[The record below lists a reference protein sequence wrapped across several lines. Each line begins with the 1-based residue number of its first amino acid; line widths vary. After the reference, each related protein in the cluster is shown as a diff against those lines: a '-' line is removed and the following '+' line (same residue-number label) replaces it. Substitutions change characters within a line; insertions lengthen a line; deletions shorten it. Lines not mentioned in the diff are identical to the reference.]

1 MKIAKHFTTSDG
13 QEFYMENAA
22 RNHAKTLKDKKVV
35 SPGEAI
41 IEVDIN
47 EIDVDAEELAPA
59 TDKLWE
65 TFRNILVE
73 GSKPGIIPTDL
84 TPISHEATQE
94 LIKTPDV
101 ISPATDAP
109 AIYSPAIDSP
119 ATDAPATDAPETD
132 APATDTKKN
141 NKPNT
146 KK

>member
-13 QEFYMENAA
+13 TEFYTPNAA
-22 RNHAKTLKDKKVV
+22 FNHAKTLKDKKVV

-47 EIDVDAEELAPA
+47 EIDVDAEVLVST
-59 TDKLWE
+59 TDQLWE
-65 TFRNILVE
+65 KSKNILVE
-73 GSKPGIIPTDL
+73 GSKPGVIPTDL
-84 TPISHEATQE
+84 MPLSPEATQE

-109 AIYSPAIDSP
+109 AIDAPVTDAL
-119 ATDAPATDAPETD
+119 ATDAS
-132 APATDTKKN
+132 ATDTKKN

-146 KK
+146 K